1 MMIQLVTL
9 EGYSIGRIVSP
20 GYGQAFLDMMASVYP
35 GYTAEPG
42 FGQALIGG
50 LHGALD
56 GAIVGA
62 VFAWLYN
69 TLASRSGS

>member
-1 MMIQLVTL
+1 MTDPVELDLFDI
-9 EGYSIGRIVSP
+9 SP
-20 GYGQAFLDMMASVYP
+20 GRNTGGLWPLLPLFSGRFYLTFLS
-35 GYTAEPG
+35 G

-50 LHGALD
+50 LYGALD

-62 VFAWLYN
+62 VLAWLYN